1 MISAFSKGKKNS
13 IDENA
18 LEILF
23 NDYYDMVYKTAY
35 SIVLDKEHAKEA
47 TQEAFIK
54 AFIKIET
61 LKDKSKFGPWVR
73 TITVN
78 VSKDI
83 LRKVILNR
91 KNSMPI
97 YDAEGKLKEYIHE
110 LADYNTPE
118 NIYENTEIIKEL
130 RYWISQLDKDTQMII
145 TFKYYHDYTYKKI
158 AETMDMK
165 EGTVKIKLH
174 RAKQKIAKGMVKFF
188 DLKGEEDNNAL

>member
-23 NDYYDMVYKTAY
+23 NEYYDMVYKTAY

-54 AFIKIET
+54 AFRKIET

>member
-23 NDYYDMVYKTAY
+23 NEYYDMVYKTAY

-54 AFIKIET
+54 AFRKIET

-118 NIYENTEIIKEL
+118 NIYENTAIIKEL
-130 RYWISQLDKDTQMII
+130 RHWISQLDIDTQMII
-145 TFKYYHDYTYKKI
+145 SFKYYHDYTYKKI

-174 RAKQKIAKGMVKFF
+174 RAKQKIANNIENFF
-188 DLKGEEDNNAL
+188 DKKGVEDNNAL

>member
-1 MISAFSKGKKNS
+1 MIRVFSKGKKNS

-35 SIVLDKEHAKEA
+35 SVVLNKEHAKEA

-54 AFIKIET
+54 AFRKIDT
-61 LKDKSKFGPWVR
+61 LKDKSKFGPWIR

-78 VSKDI
+78 VSKDM
-83 LRKVILNR
+83 LREIIINR

-97 YDAEGKLKEYIHE
+97 YDAEGKLKEYIQE
-110 LADYNTPE
+110 LGDYNTPE
-118 NIYENTEIIKEL
+118 NIYENTEVIKEL

>member
-1 MISAFSKGKKNS
+1 MVRVFSKGKKNS

-35 SIVLDKEHAKEA
+35 SVVLNKEHAKEA

-54 AFIKIET
+54 AFRKIDT
-61 LKDKSKFGPWVR
+61 LKDKSKFGPWIR

-78 VSKDI
+78 VSKDM
-83 LRKVILNR
+83 LREIIINR

-97 YDAEGKLKEYIHE
+97 YDAEGKLKEYIQE
-110 LADYNTPE
+110 LGDYNTPE
-118 NIYENTEIIKEL
+118 NIYENTEVIKEL